1 MPLSEESNGTHFT
14 VPDGHL
20 GFIGSP
26 AEFARLERSGHKL
39 PTTSTVDL
47 GGRELR
53 MYRLPP
59 EMRGQPI
66 KARVPGFN
74 IRVVR
79 PGAVLAT
86 EGEDETDGPD
96 LAGH

>member
-1 MPLSEESNGTHFT
+1 MPLSDESNGTHFT
-14 VPDGHL
+14 VPDGHI

-26 AEFARLERSGHKL
+26 GEFARLERAGHKL

-59 EMRGQPI
+59 EAQNQPI
-66 KARVPGFN
+66 KARIPGFN

-79 PGAVLAT
+79 PGAVLGT
-86 EGEDETDGPD
+86 TNEGDDDT
-96 LAGH
+96 AG

>member
-1 MPLSEESNGTHFT
+1 VSNENGTHFT
-14 VPDGHL
+14 VPDGNI

-26 AEFARLERSGHKL
+26 AEFDRLERAGHKL

-59 EMRGQPI
+59 GAQGQPI
-66 KARVPGFN
+66 KARIPGFN

-79 PGAVLAT
+79 PGAVLGT
-86 EGEDETDGPD
+86 TGEDGDDAEG
-96 LAGH
+96 

>member
-1 MPLSEESNGTHFT
+1 VPLSDESNGTHFT

-26 AEFARLERSGHKL
+26 AEFARMERETGRKL

-53 MYRLPP
+53 MFRLPP
-59 EMRGQPI
+59 EQRGAAI
-66 KARVPGFN
+66 KAKVPGFN

-79 PGAVLAT
+79 PGAVLGST
-86 EGEDETDGPD
+86 EEGDD
-96 LAGH
+96 AGTEE